1 MNVYEFGNA
10 KLRLRDIDP
19 LYWAVWDAR
28 LPLKV
33 RQRYTLAEVAFD
45 HAGLAAQIT
54 ESNDFW
60 RAMQEAARTTLR
72 GAPRRYYRGEKAQR
86 SLRALQVT
94 YVTPERAISAL
105 QGTYKEVEALICST
119 WPEFGK
125 CAAFK
130 LADMAER
137 VCCNNIEFS
146 NVTVTDL
153 CTNRQVKAGFD
164 KAAQPLKKL
173 LAYNWVSRAG
183 PRLDRRINQQEL
195 ETILCYFS
203 HDDAHSKHLPGMD
216 IEGIR
221 KELTGWGRLADK
233 LISHLPKRRT

>member
-1 MNVYEFGNA
+1 MNVYEFGDA

-19 LYWAVWDAR
+19 LYWAVWDAH
-28 LPLKV
+28 LSLKM

-45 HAGLAAQIT
+45 HAGLAAQIA
-54 ESNDFW
+54 EAGDFW
-60 RAMQEAARTTLR
+60 AAMRSAARSTLR
-72 GAPRRYYRGEKAQR
+72 GAPRRYYQGEKSAQ
-86 SLRALQVT
+86 SVDALQRM
-94 YVTPERAISAL
+94 YGTPERAISAL
-105 QGTYKEVEALICST
+105 QGTYREVEALIRST

-137 VCCNNIEFS
+137 VCGNKIDFS
-146 NVTVTDL
+146 TVTATDL

-164 KAAQPLKKL
+164 KAAQPLEKL
-173 LAYNWVSRAG
+173 LAYNWASRAG

-216 IEGIR
+216 TEGIR
-221 KELTGWGRLADK
+221 KELTGWGCLADK
-233 LISHLPKRRT
+233 LIRHLPKGRK